1 MAEYPIWAVTTSIKE
16 GLSAN
21 EGLRQFRAGGGR
33 IGRSTWL
40 ALRAEVGAA
49 LAMRPVE
56 MAAQLDAVP
65 EANHIM
71 QFTTTNATGFLQQ
84 VEVLYRIKGTDTVVN
99 RPFSVTGT
107 ELLTRQQAIQHALDT
122 MAQAQ
127 QNGSYGEQVLLGAVY
142 TGTYSMQ
149 PGAVE

>member
-1 MAEYPIWAVTTSIKE
+1 MAVYPIWAVVTSIKE

-21 EGLRQFRAGGGR
+21 EGLRQFRAGGGH

-40 ALRAEVGAA
+40 ALRSEVGAA
-49 LAMRPVE
+49 LAARPAE
-56 MAAQLDAVP
+56 MAAELDAVP
-65 EANHIM
+65 TGSDVM

-107 ELLTRQQAIQHALDT
+107 ELLTRQQAVEKALET

-127 QNGSYGEQVLLGAVY
+127 QEGNYGEQVILGAVY
-142 TGTYSMQ
+142 TGSYSMQ
-149 PGAVE
+149 PGVLE

>member
-1 MAEYPIWAVTTSIKE
+1 MAVYPIWAVTESIKE

-21 EGLRQFRAGGGR
+21 EGLRQFRAGGGH

-40 ALRAEVGAA
+40 ALRSEVGAA
-49 LAMRPVE
+49 LAARPGE
-56 MAAQLDAVP
+56 MAAALDSIPSAA
-65 EANHIM
+65 ETL
-71 QFTTTNATGFLQQ
+71 QFTTASATGYLQQ
-84 VEVLYRIKGTDTVVN
+84 VEVLYRLKGTDEIIN
-99 RPFSVTGT
+99 RPFSVTGQ
-107 ELLTRQQAIQHALDT
+107 ELLSRQDAIQSALDT

-127 QNGSYGEQVLLGAVY
+127 QSGKYDEQVVLGAVY